1 MKILKQITIVF
12 LLCWLGEVISAL
24 LPFAFP
30 GSIVAMLLLLGCLST
45 SLLRIEDIS
54 GFAGFLLA
62 NMAFFFIPAGMSILD
77 SFGAIQNDLLPIL
90 AVIVLSTLITAA
102 VTCGSI
108 LLITKLQKR
117 GSAR

>member
-45 SLLRIEDIS
+45 SLLRIEDMS

-62 NMAFFFIPAGMSILD
+62 NMAFFFIPAGVSILD
-77 SFGAIQNDLLPIL
+77 SFGAIKMI
-90 AVIVLSTLITAA
+90 
-102 VTCGSI
+102 CF
-108 LLITKLQKR
+108 R
-117 GSAR
+117 FWR

>member
-45 SLLRIEDIS
+45 SLLRIEDVS

-62 NMAFFFIPAGMSILD
+62 NMAFLSLIHISEPTRQAEISY
-77 SFGAIQNDLLPIL
+77 
-90 AVIVLSTLITAA
+90 AVFCLKKKK
-102 VTCGSI
+102 
-108 LLITKLQKR
+108 TKIKYICQPR
-117 GSAR
+117 TY

>member
-62 NMAFFFIPAGMSILD
+62 NMAFFFIPAGVSILD
-77 SFGAIQNDLLPIL
+77 SFEAIQNDLLPIL

-102 VTCGSI
+102 VTGGSI

-117 GSAR
+117 GSVR

>member
-30 GSIVAMLLLLGCLST
+30 GSIVAMLL
-45 SLLRIEDIS
+45 IEDVS

-62 NMAFFFIPAGMSILD
+62 NMAFFFIPAGVSILD

-102 VTCGSI
+102 VTGGSI

>member
-62 NMAFFFIPAGMSILD
+62 NMAFFFIRACR
-77 SFGAIQNDLLPIL
+77 FW
-90 AVIVLSTLITAA
+90 TASGRSKMI
-102 VTCGSI
+102 CFRSW
-108 LLITKLQKR
+108 R
-117 GSAR
+117 